1 MAATSSSIN
10 SDPFKLD
17 LLKRL
22 GGASL
27 YDYMLMEFLER
38 LEEDAKLKQ
47 FYEGFTGYESH
58 KILLKLAFT
67 KESKA
72 VISSHPVWLRFY
84 HQFER
89 GMNEKHFDVMVHHF
103 EAVLQENWVE
113 QSTVDDA
120 VKLLKRLRFVYESK
134 AQEHQKQVSALKQ
147 DILTF
152 SCRKRTP
159 EESTTTEKSACGMLG
174 AMTNI
179 LAIPATRRPSKDM
192 SPIAKA
198 A

>member
-1 MAATSSSIN
+1 MNTTSTSCTS
-10 SDPFKLD
+10 FKLD

-27 YDYMLMEFLER
+27 YDYMVVEFLER
-38 LEEDAKLKQ
+38 LGEDPKLNK
-47 FYEGFTGYESH
+47 YYRGGNVYESH

-120 VKLLKRLRFVYESK
+120 VKLLKRLRFMYESK
-134 AQEHQKQVSALKQ
+134 AQEHQEQVYTLKQ

-152 SCRKRTP
+152 SCHEQKPAPGTKR
-159 EESTTTEKSACGMLG
+159 EASGSFLD
-174 AMTNI
+174 AMKA
-179 LAIPATRRPSKDM
+179 LAMPAQRYPQDM
-192 SPIAKA
+192 TPIAKA